1 MGDEKQNL
9 TLIYEENKYNNLLIA
24 KTSNSEL
31 MLLEFCKLGYL
42 F

>member
-31 MLLEFCKLGYL
+31 VLEFCKLGYL